1 MPDYMYLLE
10 SRLSPEQRAVLER
23 VQELSRSQD
32 VNVYLTGG
40 AVRDLISGMPIRDLD
55 FTVEGN
61 PARMVRELEKGGAR
75 VVWESERLRHHEM
88 IFAGDV
94 DGSISGARED
104 VYERPGAKPEYRFS
118 SVMEDL
124 RRRDFGVNAIAIS
137 LNTQSR
143 GLLLDPMNGLADLEK
158 QEVRALSIHAF
169 TNQPI
174 RLLRILR
181 YCARMGFKMEPRTQE
196 WFELA
201 MERGLNKN
209 IDAGEVGHEVRSL
222 AREDNPVATLK
233 QWEAHELLASI
244 HPNLQKR
251 KPDYESLNKM
261 AKVRANFYGA
271 GLRPRLQYP
280 VTYYTLGRLKS
291 REAAAAM
298 RNMEFRA
305 AEIEAVNDLVPE
317 AQKIVKILKGRK
329 TNSAKD
335 AYFYIAS
342 VPTEML
348 VFIEA
353 ELPNPKAVSKIRNY
367 LQKWRPLRLALP
379 TAELDALGIARGPKF
394 DKIIEQFFEMQLR
407 GKGKTPEDRTK
418 ILRNLGGIKDEP
430 KKVEKPEKKRKGE
443 KGESKAAT
451 APAEGK
457 APDKQKQTA
466 AVAPAGAAAP
476 NAAKAPQGAAAAIGA
491 KAQAKHAEAADK
503 SKAAKAKAHKPKAHP
518 AKKSGRRK

>member
-1 MPDYMYLLE
+1 
-10 SRLSPEQRAVLER
+10 
-23 VQELSRSQD
+23 
-32 VNVYLTGG
+32 
-40 AVRDLISGMPIRDLD
+40 
-55 FTVEGN
+55 
-61 PARMVRELEKGGAR
+61 
-75 VVWESERLRHHEM
+75 
-88 IFAGDV
+88 
-94 DGSISGARED
+94 
-104 VYERPGAKPEYRFS
+104 
-118 SVMEDL
+118 
-124 RRRDFGVNAIAIS
+124 
-137 LNTQSR
+137 
-143 GLLLDPMNGLADLEK
+143 
-158 QEVRALSIHAF
+158 
-169 TNQPI
+169 
-174 RLLRILR
+174 
-181 YCARMGFKMEPRTQE
+181 
-196 WFELA
+196 
-201 MERGLNKN
+201 
-209 IDAGEVGHEVRSL
+209 
-222 AREDNPVATLK
+222 
-233 QWEAHELLASI
+233 
-244 HPNLQKR
+244 
-251 KPDYESLNKM
+251 
-261 AKVRANFYGA
+261 
-271 GLRPRLQYP
+271 
-280 VTYYTLGRLKS
+280 
-291 REAAAAM
+291 M

-476 NAAKAPQGAAAAIGA
+476 SATKARREQPRPSARRRRPNMPKRRTSQKQRRPRRTNQKRTRRRNLGAAS
-491 KAQAKHAEAADK
+491 EFVTC
-503 SKAAKAKAHKPKAHP
+503 
-518 AKKSGRRK
+518 GRRRNARPAGFRKPIRSARIGRT